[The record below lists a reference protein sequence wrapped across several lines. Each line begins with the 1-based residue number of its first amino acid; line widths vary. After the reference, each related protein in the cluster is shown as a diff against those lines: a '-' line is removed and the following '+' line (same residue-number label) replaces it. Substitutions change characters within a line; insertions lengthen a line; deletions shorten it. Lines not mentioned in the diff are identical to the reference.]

1 MEEMLKHHGVPVAFL
16 RFKVN
21 TEKSSREFIQC
32 ILSLGKKR
40 TSHSVCFYLI

>member
-32 ILSLGKKR
+32 ILSLG
-40 TSHSVCFYLI
+40 